1 MQIRYF
7 REYSHYL
14 DRFMEFKMYGHAGK
28 MCFVFP
34 CQDGRFFEW
43 EDRGMFDLVSDL
55 IEEGRIQFCTVD
67 SIDKETW
74 SSHEDTHRRMWLQEC
89 WVRYV
94 MEELVPSALWKAGL
108 PEDSMCMTM
117 GASMGGTHAAN
128 FFFRFPNRFDKV
140 LGISGVYDMQTY
152 FHGVYDDNCY
162 NNDPC
167 AYLSGMDPNHSFIQ
181 KYNES
186 QIILCVGQGAW
197 EDVCKASL
205 QKLSG
210 ILYDKGIHAWI
221 DFWGYDV
228 NHDWPWW
235 EVMLR
240 YFLPKMV

>member
-1 MQIRYF
+1 MQVRYF
-7 REYSHYL
+7 KEYSHNL
-14 DRFMEFKMYGHAGK
+14 NRDMEFKLYGHAGK

-43 EDRGMFDLVSDL
+43 EDRGMFSLVEDL
-55 IEEGRIQFCTVD
+55 IDQGRIQFCTVD

-74 SSHEDTHRRMWLQEC
+74 SSMADTHYRMYMQEC
-89 WVRYV
+89 WVQYV
-94 MEELVPSALWKAGL
+94 MEELIPSALYKAGL
-108 PEDSMCMTM
+108 PYQSKCMTL

-128 FFFRFPNRFDKV
+128 LFFRYPDRFDKV
-140 LGISGVYDMQTY
+140 LGISGVYDMDPY
-152 FHGVYDDNCY
+152 FYGVYDSNCY

-167 AYLSGMDPNHSFIQ
+167 AYLAGMDPNHPYVN
-181 KYNES
+181 KYNAS

-197 EDVCKASL
+197 EDVCKNSL
-205 QKLSG
+205 SKLSG
-210 ILYDKGIHAWI
+210 ILNDKGIHAWI

-235 EVMLR
+235 EVMLT

>member
-43 EDRGMFDLVSDL
+43 EDRGMFSLVQDL
-55 IEEGRIQFCTVD
+55 IDQGRIQFCTVD

-74 SSHEDTHRRMWLQEC
+74 SSFEDTHHRMWLQEC

-94 MEELVPSALWKAGL
+94 MEELVPSALDKAGL
-108 PEDSMCMTM
+108 LQDSKCMTL

-128 FFFRFPNRFDKV
+128 FFFRFPDRFDKV
-140 LGISGVYDMQTY
+140 LGISGVYDMNEY

-167 AYLSGMDPNHSFIQ
+167 AYLAGMDPNHPFIE
-181 KYNES
+181 KYNQS
-186 QIILCVGQGAW
+186 QIILTVGQGAW
-197 EDVCKASL
+197 EDVCKNSL
-205 QKLSG
+205 RKLAD
-210 ILYDKGIHAWI
+210 ILYEKNIHAWI

-235 EVMLR
+235 EVMLK